1 MDDPAF
7 GELVLVRH
15 AQQGLNDLG
24 DPSRPK
30 AGDAPLSERGL
41 AQAEATADVLAIEPV
56 HHVYASD
63 LRRARMTAAAIA
75 ARHGLEPIIDPR
87 LREVDVF
94 RGIPKGSTVAET
106 LGPDAL
112 ATIREE
118 FARTRSWAAFPLTE
132 TIEELDER
140 LGSAIADINAR
151 HPESD
156 RIVIVSHGGA
166 LNIVV
171 RRVLGTE
178 AHMTFFPNHASITR
192 IGRGRGQLV
201 MRTMN
206 ESAHLLVPG
215 AGRTF

>member
-75 ARHGLEPIIDPR
+75 ARHGLEPIIDP
-87 LREVDVF
+87 
-94 RGIPKGSTVAET
+94 
-106 LGPDAL
+106 L
-112 ATIREE
+112 A
-118 FARTRSWAAFPLTE
+118 RS
-132 TIEELDER
+132 
-140 LGSAIADINAR
+140 
-151 HPESD
+151 
-156 RIVIVSHGGA
+156 
-166 LNIVV
+166 
-171 RRVLGTE
+171 RRVRGS
-178 AHMTFFPNHASITR
+178 P
-192 IGRGRGQLV
+192 RGRRSPRPSGLTHSRPSGRSSPALV
-201 MRTMN
+201 R
-206 ESAHLLVPG
+206 
-215 AGRTF
+215 GRRSR